1 MIRPGRLQDAAELMD
16 ESQDPIVLDRTLHD
30 LAAVNRWLGGVRA
43 VRTAIEP
50 WLRPGRTL
58 SILDIGCGGGDVA
71 LAIEVFARNSG
82 TPTAITAVD
91 SNPAIARIARERT
104 RVATSV
110 KVGCASAFALPFR
123 DRSFDLSV
131 MSLTL
136 HHFSATEG
144 ARVVHEMARVTRRAV
159 IVNELERNWQ
169 NYTGAR
175 LLAAT
180 LWRNSPHTRHDG
192 PVSVLRAF
200 TKDELARALEDD
212 LLRPA
217 RVQRYFFYRLVAVA
231 ERKPAAPAA
240 AITVSAQ

>member
-1 MIRPGRLQDAAELMD
+1 MIRPERLQDLVELMD
-16 ESQDPIVLDRTLHD
+16 ESQDPIVLDRTLRD

-43 VRTAIEP
+43 VRTAIQP

-58 SILDIGCGGGDVA
+58 SILDIGCGGGDLA
-71 LAIEVFARNSG
+71 LAIETFARNSA
-82 TPTAITAVD
+82 TPTSITAVD
-91 SNPAIARIARERT
+91 SNRTIASLARQRT

-110 KVGCASAFALPFR
+110 QVGCASAFALPFR
-123 DRSFDLSV
+123 DGSFDLSV

-136 HHFSATEG
+136 HHFSAAEG
-144 ARVVHEMARVTRRAV
+144 ARVVHEMARVTKRAV

-169 NYTGAR
+169 NYAGAR

-200 TKDELARALEDD
+200 TKDELARALDDD

-217 RVQRYFFYRLVAVA
+217 RVQRCFFYRLVAVA
-231 ERKPAAPAA
+231 ERKPTAAA
-240 AITVSAQ
+240 AITV